1 MKQATLFKAWHP
13 KGLTASEIPK
23 PKDKPPDDMVVLSD
37 EDDQFL
43 IQAMDETLASN
54 LPSTSFAQSAYPST
68 QKALENLEGFDVVAG
83 QTWIYPTNYPV
94 RSYQF
99 NIVQTALFKN
109 TMVIL
114 PTGLGK
120 TFIAA
125 VVMYN
130 FYRWYP
136 TGKIVFMAP
145 TRPLVAQQIEACYKI
160 MGIPL
165 ADTMEMTGTVPAGQR
180 AQGWRE
186 RRVFFLTPQVMMNDL
201 LRNALR
207 PHDVKCLVIDEAH
220 KALGSYS
227 YCQVVQEII
236 KYNNQFRVL
245 ALSATPGTDIK
256 AVRNVLAN
264 LMISHVE
271 LRTEESLDIQEF
283 TQKRTI
289 EKVVVPLGEEIGE
302 LKNKFLVVIR
312 TYLDRLE
319 RFHAIPRL
327 NPESLGKYRVLLLKE
342 SFQQNP
348 PNGLTSRECGQLLGH
363 FSLLISLYHAFELLL
378 GHGMQPFFYFLK
390 GIVDGEKSQP
400 RVRYELMH
408 NSEFEDLYTH
418 LERRLG
424 VSDASANDTLHP
436 TAAAAASLLYE
447 NTLPQ
452 NEKQGEQVV
461 GHPKLAK
468 LEEII
473 LEHFRSF
480 ASNEGGTRV
489 MVFSQ
494 YRDSVKE
501 ITTRLNRHQPL
512 VKAMNFVGQRAGTT
526 KGFSQKEQ
534 LLVVRKFREGGYNVL
549 VSTCVGEEGLD
560 IGEIDLIVCFDAP
573 KSPIRLVQRMGR
585 TGRKRA
591 GRIIVLLTEGKEE
604 QAYKESNYKKQN
616 IHRAITSGRQLGNL
630 YEASPRMVPRGIN
643 PICHR
648 MFMTVPEYNSTK
660 NATTTGRKPRSILN
674 FFTGKQQKN
683 VGAAL
688 NKQEQFYYE
697 AHYEVDLSAVPLLP
711 SPSQRFLCLRNFSS
725 EEENSGAK
733 DTKNRPRLSLSNWTQ
748 WQCNE
753 QRSHFLVH
761 SSKTK
766 LLVHLMRF
774 METAHGGD
782 DGFDA
787 YSLELKP
794 FLQKEYILSSD
805 ECLSPDPDM
814 VDADNR
820 NGKTA
825 KRGRRKKFTKKIGA
839 SMAAGSKKSDEETDV
854 RVDKQ
859 SKAAGNLSDNE
870 ANRKEPAINEPS
882 EASCT
887 KVKKRKK
894 KRVINDYFK
903 DRSPSPHSLS
913 GVSMETTELCN
924 ADKGMD
930 CQEQVEANHDCI
942 EVVSSGQPP
951 PDIDMEN
958 EDELVEPDSSE
969 VEIRTPPRLDIDIF
983 PSQGHALSPVDMAK
997 IVFGKAETNSVLCP
1011 NNLAATAAGKT
1022 MDFGMFDTECQRSA
1036 VTAGESREAKF
1047 SKLEVAG
1054 DVEDLL
1060 DDDFFCSV
1068 EGVGDIRLNPRTE
1081 SSCVGN
1087 KELKEDKASSVLSQ
1101 ALFHGRRHTQA
1112 LSSAAVEAWDL
1123 VGDANMDSFCDELFN
1138 SQKGAHENDTHAK
1151 VIDKKGSV
1159 SNPVTIP
1166 TQYLASPAE
1175 RDKFS
1180 DELFDAKC
1188 DEVATVTCETQLN
1201 DTEARASTRASA
1213 RAPSPIMILSQ
1224 KLAPSAHSTP
1234 CRSTRKTSVTHTA
1247 RSLEVVSNIPSKV
1260 SEPSPI
1266 RKANPTC
1273 EDSDWDKFGDSD
1285 VELFQNASDGHVS
1298 DRSDVSGDEQCCE
1311 DMGITELCNFI
1322 EENSVVEAAKDGE
1335 DSVFHRSEPAQ
1346 IVTSTAVNSATS
1358 HKPGVMCDG
1367 AVATHSSSVNK
1378 NGSFGFGN
1386 KLVGCVENLSMKELK
1401 DTSKNSSKTEV
1412 VAKTSSHL
1420 MEVKSRSIVENSV
1433 NCPSMH
1439 TRAHDESTGVKSF
1452 SSVHQTSELIQT
1464 SASKRPSFE
1473 ITVDWS
1479 DLESGNSS
1487 DEPPPAVRTLTQ
1499 TQKSKAS
1506 LPLTVFSA
1514 SSMTQPRNVPIAL
1527 VKPIMCSTSKVSDII
1542 SDNDNNDSPVHVR
1555 RKRRRQRRILS
1566 ASSTES
1572 ESSPPAAQK
1581 KASRRVII
1589 DSDDDFQVLTCKKQ
1603 QPVRKEAASERRAD
1617 RNKPETSTPARKK
1630 SKQSSKRNKNNFV
1643 EQEADVSADVINSTD
1658 ESENSS
1664 LDQLDESF
1672 IDDQTQVPN
1681 KSLYLQTVRS
1691 PVGAAKFKI
1700 GHTNRVRYS
1709 EVFSQPMREE
1719 DDDYIQD
1726 SFCVA
1731 NDDSS
1736 VLHQLSSSASEKEE
1750 LEEDSLLRSPVV
1762 TKLRKRRIQIFSSD
1776 DESHFTE
1783 MVVKSPKVSG
1793 SNSAVSKRHQGKLPI
1808 QLDPKSSGHVT
1819 MPEVSGCA
1827 IADLPGNQPDKKV
1840 SASAMATSQLSSREE
1855 RLRLQKI
1862 KQEEFRRMHMA
1873 NLLNTT
1879 SSHADCV
1886 HQSPGKAQVDST
1898 ITVIVDTREIASGT
1912 MLVSTLRACE
1922 GVRVEVHSLSIG
1934 SLVVGRRCCIMRRA
1948 LADFG
1953 NPQNHSR
1960 LVDEVRQLFEF
1971 YDRPCVILEKPQRV
1985 KPGERPFKRT
1995 KYFDSTLMILTTT
2008 HAKVFFSQSQVN
2020 TAKLVLALA
2029 KKERQKGMA
2038 LASTDCIRNK
2048 NHVVQFYL
2056 SFPKVSLATAI
2067 SLASAFPSVRA
2078 LVNSS
2083 AEELQEQTKI
2093 SECRARDILDFC
2105 RMSAIV

>member
-13 KGLTASEIPK
+13 KGSTTSEVPK
-23 PKDKPPDDMVVLSD
+23 PKDKPPDDIVNLSD

-43 IQAMDETLASN
+43 IQAMDETLAGN
-54 LPSTSFAQSAYPST
+54 LPSTSFAQGAYPST

-145 TRPLVAQQIEACYKI
+145 TRPLVAQQIEACYNI

-165 ADTMEMTGTVPAGQR
+165 DDTMEMTGTVPAGQR

-207 PHDVKCLVIDEAH
+207 PQDVKCLVIDEAH

-245 ALSATPGTDIK
+245 ALSATPGTDVK
-256 AVRNVLAN
+256 AVRSVLEN

-271 LRTEESLDIQEF
+271 LRTEESLDIQQY

-289 EKVVVPLGEEIGE
+289 DKVVVPLGEEIGE
-302 LKNKFLVVIR
+302 LKNKFLGVIR

-319 RFHAIPRL
+319 RLHAIPRL
-327 NPESLGKYRVLLLKE
+327 NPESLGKYRMLLLKD

-348 PNGLTSRECGQLLGH
+348 PNGLSSRECGQLLGH

-378 GHGMQPFFYFLK
+378 AHGMQPFFYFLK

-424 VSDASANDTLHP
+424 VSEASANDTLHP
-436 TAAAAASLLYE
+436 TAAAAASSLYE

-452 NEKQGEQVV
+452 NGNQGEQVM

-501 ITTRLNRHQPL
+501 ITTCLNRHQPL
-512 VKAMNFVGQRAGTT
+512 VKAMNFVGQRTGTA

-591 GRIIVLLTEGKEE
+591 GRIVVLLTEGKEE

-643 PICHR
+643 PVCHR
-648 MFMTVPEYNSTK
+648 MFMTVPEYNSAK
-660 NATTTGRKPRSILN
+660 SATATGRKPRSILN
-674 FFTGKQQKN
+674 FFTGKQQKK

-688 NKQEQFYYE
+688 NKQEELYYE
-697 AHYEVDLSAVPLLP
+697 AHYEVDPSTVPLLP
-711 SPSQRFLCLRNFSS
+711 SPSQRFLCLRNFPSK
-725 EEENSGAK
+725 EEKTRDEG
-733 DTKNRPRLSLSNWTQ
+733 TKNRPRLSLSNWTQ

-753 QRSHFLVH
+753 QRAHFLAH

-766 LLVHLMRF
+766 LFVHLMRF
-774 METAHGGD
+774 METAHCGD

-814 VDADNR
+814 VDAEDR
-820 NGKTA
+820 NGKTS
-825 KRGRRKKFTKKIGA
+825 KRGRRKKFTKKIGV
-839 SMAAGSKKSDEETDV
+839 SVAADSATSDEEMD
-854 RVDKQ
+854 DGEGKQ
-859 SKAAGNLSDNE
+859 SKAPDDLSDGK
-870 ANRKEPAINEPS
+870 ANRKEPTIKEPS
-882 EASCT
+882 EGSGT
-887 KVKKRKK
+887 KVKKKKK

-903 DRSPSPHSLS
+903 DRSPSPDSLS
-913 GVSMETTELCN
+913 DSSAVIIDLCSGV
-924 ADKGMD
+924 KKMD
-930 CQEQVEANHDCI
+930 CQEQVKSDQDFI
-942 EVVSSGQPP
+942 EVVSSAEPP
-951 PDIDMEN
+951 PDADMEN
-958 EDELVEPDSSE
+958 EELLEPDPPE
-969 VEIRTPPRLDIDIF
+969 VEIRTPPRLDTDVF
-983 PSQGHALSPVDMAK
+983 PSKGYALPPIDVAK
-997 IVFGKAETNSVLCP
+997 ILFGKAETSGVMSPGKLD
-1011 NNLAATAAGKT
+1011 AAPAVET
-1022 MDFGMFDTECQRSA
+1022 MDCRVSDTEFERSG
-1036 VTAGESREAKF
+1036 VIAGGCEARF
-1047 SKLEVAG
+1047 LKLEVAS
-1054 DVEDLL
+1054 DVEDFL
-1060 DDDFFCSV
+1060 DDDNCLKDD
-1068 EGVGDIRLNPRTE
+1068 EGLGDVRLNPCLE
-1081 SSCVGN
+1081 SSCGGG
-1087 KELKEDKASSVLSQ
+1087 KGLKEDKASSVLSP
-1101 ALFHGRRHTQA
+1101 ALVGSRRHREA
-1112 LSSAAVEAWDL
+1112 LSPVAVEAWDL

-1151 VIDKKGSV
+1151 VTDKKGSV
-1159 SNPVTIP
+1159 SNPVVIS
-1166 TQYLASPAE
+1166 TQKPAE
-1175 RDKFS
+1175 CDRFS
-1180 DELFDAKC
+1180 DELFDAVC
-1188 DEVATVTCETQLN
+1188 DEAAMVTGAVQLN
-1201 DTEARASTRASA
+1201 AAESSASA
-1213 RAPSPIMILSQ
+1213 RAPSPIAILSQ
-1224 KLAPSAHSTP
+1224 KLAPPAHSTP
-1234 CRSTRKTSVTHTA
+1234 CRSTRKTIMASAA
-1247 RSLEVVSNIPSKV
+1247 RSSDAISSITSKV
-1260 SEPSPI
+1260 NTPSPI
-1266 RKANPTC
+1266 RKAIPVC
-1273 EDSDWDKFGDSD
+1273 EDSDWDVLGDSD
-1285 VELFQNASDGHVS
+1285 VELFENISDGHVS
-1298 DRSDVSGDEQCCE
+1298 DHNDVSGDEQGCE

-1346 IVTSTAVNSATS
+1346 MVRSTTVNNATLRD
-1358 HKPGVMCDG
+1358 PGVICDD
-1367 AVATHSSSVNK
+1367 ARSSPVNK
-1378 NGSFGFGN
+1378 NSSFGLRN
-1386 KLVGCVENLSMKELK
+1386 KLSGCVRSLSMKEPK
-1401 DTSKNSSKTEV
+1401 DATKNSLNTKEAM
-1412 VAKTSSHL
+1412 AKTSPRL
-1420 MEVKSRSIVENSV
+1420 TEVKSRSIAVDST
-1433 NCPSMH
+1433 NCPSTH
-1439 TRAHDESTGVKSF
+1439 TSVHDDSAAAKSF
-1452 SSVHQTSELIQT
+1452 SAVHQTSDLNET

-1473 ITVDWS
+1473 ITVSWS
-1479 DLESGNSS
+1479 DFESGNSS
-1487 DEPPPAVRTLTQ
+1487 DEPPTTVRTLTQ
-1499 TQKSKAS
+1499 KQRGKAS
-1506 LPLTVFSA
+1506 LPLTAFSM
-1514 SSMTQPRNVPIAL
+1514 SGMTQSRNVPVAL
-1527 VKPIMCSTSKVSDII
+1527 VKPMMCSTSKVTEIVSSD
-1542 SDNDNNDSPVHVR
+1542 SDSPVRVR
-1555 RKRRRQRRILS
+1555 RKRPRQRRISS

-1572 ESSPPAAQK
+1572 EPSPPAVRK
-1581 KASRRVII
+1581 KASRRVVI

-1603 QPVRKEAASERRAD
+1603 HPTQKEAALTQRKEAVQRRPDRKER
-1617 RNKPETSTPARKK
+1617 ETSTPARKRPK
-1630 SKQSSKRNKNNFV
+1630 KTTKKNKNNFV

-1681 KSLYLQTVRS
+1681 ETLYLRAVRS

-1700 GHTNRVRYS
+1700 GHTSRVRYS
-1709 EVFSQPMREE
+1709 EVFSQPVHE
-1719 DDDYIQD
+1719 DDEDYIQD
-1726 SFCVA
+1726 SFCVG

-1736 VLHQLSSSASEKEE
+1736 VLHRLSSSVSEKEE
-1750 LEEDSLLRSPVV
+1750 LEEDSLMHSPVK
-1762 TKLRKRRIQIFSSD
+1762 TKLRKKRIHIFSSE

-1783 MVVKSPKVSG
+1783 MVNKSPKVDAD
-1793 SNSAVSKRHQGKLPI
+1793 NSAIRKRYRGKLPI
-1808 QLDPKSSGHVT
+1808 HLDTKSPGHVT
-1819 MPEVSGCA
+1819 GPEISGCA
-1827 IADLPGNQPDKKV
+1827 LADLPGNRPAEMAP
-1840 SASAMATSQLSSREE
+1840 SSAMASSQLSSREE

-1873 NLLNTT
+1873 SLLTT
-1879 SSHADCV
+1879 ASSAVACV
-1886 HQSPGKAQVDST
+1886 HRSPAKARVDST
-1898 ITVIVDTREIASGT
+1898 TTIIVDTREIASGT
-1912 MLVSTLRACE
+1912 TLVSTLRACE
-1922 GVRVEVHSLSIG
+1922 GVRVEVHSLSVG
-1934 SLVVGRRCCIMRRA
+1934 SLVVGRRCCVMRRA

-1960 LVDEVRQLFEF
+1960 FVDEVRRLFEL
-1971 YDRPCVILEKPQRV
+1971 YDRPCVILERPQRV
-1985 KPGERPFKRT
+1985 KPGERQFKRT
-1995 KYFDSTLMILTTT
+1995 KYFDSTLMFLTST
-2008 HAKVFFSQSQVN
+2008 HAKVFFSQSQGN
-2020 TAKLVLALA
+2020 TAELVLALA
-2029 KKERQKGMA
+2029 KKECQKGMA
-2038 LASTDCIRNK
+2038 LASPDCIQDK
-2048 NHVVQFYL
+2048 NHIVQFYL
-2056 SFPKVSLATAI
+2056 AFPKVSLATAI

-2083 AEELQEQTKI
+2083 VEELQELTKI
-2093 SECRARDILDFC
+2093 SESRAMDILDFC
-2105 RMSAIV
+2105 RMSAVV